1 MAQKLQE
8 SRKKGLNLRLFSHIQ
23 DKDEREAAMNAF
35 TGSSALFDKTL
46 RVVLEEK
53 LQQSYDAID
62 SETVYDLQDRV
73 GYLADQSG
81 YRRAL
86 KELLILLPTNN

>member
-1 MAQKLQE
+1 MVQKLQE

-23 DKDEREAAMNAF
+23 DKDEREAIMSAF
-35 TGSSALFDKTL
+35 SGSSVLFDKTL

-62 SETVYDLQDRV
+62 SEVVYELQDRV

-86 KELLILLPTNN
+86 KELLILLPTNK